1 MIASFR
7 RKGLKRLFERGDARG
22 LNPKHAK
29 RIRVILTVLNA
40 ARTIQGVDRV
50 GFNLHALKGD
60 REGQRAVT
68 VRANWR
74 IVFRFATGEASD
86 VDLMDY
92 H

>member
-7 RKGLKRLFERGDARG
+7 HKGLKRFFEYDDSRG
-22 LNPKHAK
+22 LNPEHVK

-40 ARTIQGVDRV
+40 AGTIRGIDRV

-60 REGQRAVT
+60 REGQWAVA

-74 IVFRFATGEASD
+74 IVFGFADGEAFD
-86 VDLMDY
+86 VDLVDY